1 MRLENRVAIITG
13 GGAGIGR
20 AIAERFGREGARV
33 VIAEVNRE
41 SGEDAVRAITQA
53 GGEALFVQTDVS
65 EGPQVETLVRTAMDR
80 HGRIDIL
87 CNNAAVLLFGQDAP
101 AHELSDEVWD
111 RTMAVN
117 LRGYWLTSKH
127 VIPCMLGNGGGA
139 VINVASPTGL
149 FGFTR
154 LTAYSTSKGGVV
166 ALTRAM
172 AADYARLNIRVN
184 AIVPG
189 TIDTPMNATL
199 FSDPQARE
207 RFTEKTMAG
216 RLGVPDDLAG
226 VAVFLA
232 SDDSRYCAGGLVTVD
247 GGQTAM

>member
-1 MRLENRVAIITG
+1 MRLENRVAIVTG

-33 VIAEVNRE
+33 VIAEINTE
-41 SGEDAVRAITQA
+41 SGEDAVRAIAKA

-87 CNNAAVLLFGQDAP
+87 CNNAAVLLFGRDAP
-101 AHELSDEVWD
+101 AHELPDEVWD
-111 RTMAVN
+111 QTMAVN

-149 FGFTR
+149 FGF
-154 LTAYSTSKGGVV
+154 
-166 ALTRAM
+166 
-172 AADYARLNIRVN
+172 
-184 AIVPG
+184 
-189 TIDTPMNATL
+189 
-199 FSDPQARE
+199 
-207 RFTEKTMAG
+207 
-216 RLGVPDDLAG
+216 
-226 VAVFLA
+226 
-232 SDDSRYCAGGLVTVD
+232 
-247 GGQTAM
+247 